1 MGLLLQL
8 RTKELEQ
15 QLAEVK
21 LKQQEELVAQEEAKS
36 RLYKEQIA
44 HQLKVE
50 QDLRAQLALYG
61 DKFEQFQETLTKSN
75 EVFATFKKEME
86 KMSKTI
92 KKLEKENI
100 ALKKKAEKSDVTV
113 IDLLDERVSLKKQ
126 LETSKN
132 QKDRLEA
139 LCRSMQAERK
149 SAAAVTLPSQA
160 SLQEAMS
167 AVEP

>member
-1 MGLLLQL
+1 MHSSEDFVLINDSWFLMDLLQL

-61 DKFEQFQETLTKSN
+61 DKFEQFQ
-75 EVFATFKKEME
+75 
-86 KMSKTI
+86 
-92 KKLEKENI
+92 
-100 ALKKKAEKSDVTV
+100 
-113 IDLLDERVSLKKQ
+113 
-126 LETSKN
+126 
-132 QKDRLEA
+132 
-139 LCRSMQAERK
+139 
-149 SAAAVTLPSQA
+149 A
-160 SLQEAMS
+160 STYFLY
-167 AVEP
+167 V

>member
-1 MGLLLQL
+1 MGWFQL

-61 DKFEQFQETLTKSN
+61 DKFEQFQ
-75 EVFATFKKEME
+75 
-86 KMSKTI
+86 
-92 KKLEKENI
+92 
-100 ALKKKAEKSDVTV
+100 
-113 IDLLDERVSLKKQ
+113 
-126 LETSKN
+126 
-132 QKDRLEA
+132 
-139 LCRSMQAERK
+139 
-149 SAAAVTLPSQA
+149 A
-160 SLQEAMS
+160 STYFLY
-167 AVEP
+167 V

>member
-1 MGLLLQL
+1 VGLLQL

-61 DKFEQFQETLTKSN
+61 DKFEQFQASTY
-75 EVFATFKKEME
+75 
-86 KMSKTI
+86 I
-92 KKLEKENI
+92 
-100 ALKKKAEKSDVTV
+100 
-113 IDLLDERVSLKKQ
+113 LLV
-126 LETSKN
+126 
-132 QKDRLEA
+132 
-139 LCRSMQAERK
+139 
-149 SAAAVTLPSQA
+149 
-160 SLQEAMS
+160 
-167 AVEP
+167 

>member
-1 MGLLLQL
+1 MDVFQL

-61 DKFEQFQETLTKSN
+61 DKFEQFQVSIYFLF
-75 EVFATFKKEME
+75 VYFLAYHCILPKKF
-86 KMSKTI
+86 
-92 KKLEKENI
+92 
-100 ALKKKAEKSDVTV
+100 
-113 IDLLDERVSLKKQ
+113 
-126 LETSKN
+126 
-132 QKDRLEA
+132 
-139 LCRSMQAERK
+139 
-149 SAAAVTLPSQA
+149 
-160 SLQEAMS
+160 
-167 AVEP
+167 

>member
-1 MGLLLQL
+1 MLNDDSWFLMGLFQL

-61 DKFEQFQETLTKSN
+61 DKFEQFQASTYS
-75 EVFATFKKEME
+75 
-86 KMSKTI
+86 
-92 KKLEKENI
+92 
-100 ALKKKAEKSDVTV
+100 
-113 IDLLDERVSLKKQ
+113 LLV
-126 LETSKN
+126 
-132 QKDRLEA
+132 
-139 LCRSMQAERK
+139 
-149 SAAAVTLPSQA
+149 
-160 SLQEAMS
+160 
-167 AVEP
+167 

>member
-1 MGLLLQL
+1 MGLFQL

-61 DKFEQFQETLTKSN
+61 DKFEQFQASTC
-75 EVFATFKKEME
+75 
-86 KMSKTI
+86 
-92 KKLEKENI
+92 
-100 ALKKKAEKSDVTV
+100 
-113 IDLLDERVSLKKQ
+113 LLLVQSLSWQCIVHSFPQ
-126 LETSKN
+126 LI
-132 QKDRLEA
+132 
-139 LCRSMQAERK
+139 
-149 SAAAVTLPSQA
+149 V
-160 SLQEAMS
+160 
-167 AVEP
+167 

>member
-1 MGLLLQL
+1 MSDNGWFLTSWLQL

-61 DKFEQFQETLTKSN
+61 DKFEQFQVTSLFN
-75 EVFATFKKEME
+75 NLVFCILV
-86 KMSKTI
+86 SKVFI
-92 KKLEKENI
+92 EPPSEFYQVGNCSASI
-100 ALKKKAEKSDVTV
+100 SMCVC
-113 IDLLDERVSLKKQ
+113 LDSRHLNCLIQAVS
-126 LETSKN
+126 
-132 QKDRLEA
+132 
-139 LCRSMQAERK
+139 
-149 SAAAVTLPSQA
+149 
-160 SLQEAMS
+160 
-167 AVEP
+167 